1 MQKINV
7 FVLQIIPYWHIIIVP
22 NKYYLLEGLENRKKV
37 QKMTDKKFFY
47 GHEVSPYGVENG
59 RVDYRTFASCFDAIL
74 NNGIIEATAEIGYWE
89 QVSGI
94 IDNSDEIYEIREQIE
109 ELEDLI
115 TEDSTDEQDEETSR
129 KIDELEE
136 QIEEL
141 ERQQEEP
148 AEIFQYFIVSDNALP
163 LLEEANEIVY
173 HNDTLDINVW
183 GVTHWGTSWDYVLTS
198 IEL

>member
-1 MQKINV
+1 
-7 FVLQIIPYWHIIIVP
+7 
-22 NKYYLLEGLENRKKV
+22 
-37 QKMTDKKFFY
+37 MTEKKFFY

-59 RVDYRTFASCFDAIL
+59 RVDYATLASCFDAIL
-74 NNGIIEATAEIGYWE
+74 NNGIMQSTCDIGYWE
-89 QVSGI
+89 QVSGM
-94 IDNSDEIYEIREQIE
+94 IDNSDEIDELREQIE

-115 TEDSTDEQDEETSR
+115 TEDSTEEQDEATSR
-129 KIDELEE
+129 KISELED

-141 ERQQEEP
+141 REQEEP
-148 AEIFQYFIVSDNALP
+148 EEIFQYFIVSDNALT

-173 HNDTLDINVW
+173 YNDSLDMYVW

>member
-1 MQKINV
+1 
-7 FVLQIIPYWHIIIVP
+7 
-22 NKYYLLEGLENRKKV
+22 
-37 QKMTDKKFFY
+37 MTEKKFFY

-59 RVDYRTFASCFDAIL
+59 RVDYRTLASCFDAIL

-89 QVSGI
+89 QVSGTV
-94 IDNSDEIYEIREQIE
+94 DNSEYIDELSEQID
-109 ELEDLI
+109 ELTDLI
-115 TEDSTDEQDEETSR
+115 TYDSTEEQDEETSR
-129 KIDELEE
+129 KIDD
-136 QIEEL
+136 IRDKIDEL
-141 ERQQEEP
+141 EREQEEP

-173 HNDTLDINVW
+173 HNDTLDMNVW